1 MDLVWRNDF
10 VCRMVQAIG
19 AVAQFLVGAVFD
31 AKDMLGYQHS
41 GFAMDAGVCIEAA
54 HVCGAAR
61 H

>member
-1 MDLVWRNDF
+1 
-10 VCRMVQAIG
+10 MVQAIG